1 MASEFSF
8 DVVSQFDLQ
17 ELKNAIDQVKREIV
31 NRYDLKGSGTEM
43 TLGDND
49 ITVIAPDTMKL
60 AAVKDVLFQKLINRG
75 LSPKILDIAEH
86 EPCAGGKIKQVM
98 KLIKVLSSDNC
109 KSISKHIKDGFPKVK
124 ASIQGEC
131 VRVSSKNKDDLQGVM
146 ISLKEKKDINVPLD
160 FTNYR

>member
-17 ELKNAIDQVKREIV
+17 ELKNAVDQVKREII
-31 NRYDLKGSGTEM
+31 NRYDLKGSGTEL
-43 TLGDND
+43 TLNDND

-60 AAVKDVLFQKLINRG
+60 NAVKDVLFQKLVNRG

-86 EPCAGGKIKQVM
+86 EPSAGGKLRQVM

-109 KSISKHIKDGFPKVK
+109 KAISKHIKENFPKVK
-124 ASIQGEC
+124 SSIQGEC
-131 VRVSSKNKDDLQGVM
+131 VRVSSKNKDDLQAVM
-146 ISLKEKKDINVPLD
+146 ASLREKKDLNVPLH